1 MSKPQ
6 FDITI
11 GPDGQ
16 VRVKVSGASGDECI
30 ELTDMLRD
38 IVGIEESRELTGEYY
53 GPGGQVRIDTNVEG
67 HTKG

>member
-1 MSKPQ
+1 MSRPQ

-11 GPDGQ
+11 EKDGNI
-16 VRVKVSGASGDECI
+16 RVKVSGASGAECL

-38 IVGIEESRELTGEYY
+38 IVGREQSRELTPEYY
-53 GPGGQVRIDTNVEG
+53 APDGSVRFNTQVEG

>member
-11 GPDGQ
+11 QKDGN
-16 VRVKVSGASGDECI
+16 VRVKVSGASGEECL

-38 IVGIEESRELTGEYY
+38 IIGREDRRELTSEYY
-53 GPGGQVRIDTNVEG
+53 GPDGTVRIDTEG
-67 HTKG
+67 EGRTTE